1 MNLNSLLFSLVG
13 IFHSIEH
20 TAKKKLTSTLDT
32 PTLIILESFFIMI
45 IGCLIGFT
53 QITPI
58 KFLENIKKTERNS
71 YLILLGGVL
80 FFILYLFVRYYLMRK
95 TKLGIYVLYEEV
107 SIILSSLLLGYLFFN
122 ETLKKVQAMGV
133 FLVLL
138 GIYFINI

>member
-1 MNLNSLLFSLVG
+1 MNLNSLLFFLVG

-20 TAKKKLTSTLDT
+20 TAKKQLTSTLDT
-32 PTLIILESFFIMI
+32 PTLIILESFFIML

-53 QITPI
+53 QITPT

-95 TKLGIYVLYEEV
+95 TNLGIYVLYEEV

-122 ETLKKVQAMGV
+122 ETLKKVQAIGV